1 MRTLN
6 FRLNHTVVALV
17 AALAAAGLPAHDV
30 AAQHGGQGEAHG
42 GMDAP
47 HGKMGSPH
55 ASHGALLGHVP
66 MAILHQ
72 QEALELSEEQVA
84 RVEALQD
91 SVAALHE
98 RSMAAMKEARGG
110 VEQAFGEDG
119 IDVEAYRR
127 AVRAAADRRVE
138 ARVRAA
144 EIADR
149 ALGAL
154 DASQREKFL
163 YGLHLMHRMHGAHGM
178 GHGTQGHGMKGHGM
192 KRGHGSMGG
201 QCPMKQ
207 GDDHGAHG
215 SAQASGQQS

>member
-6 FRLNHTVVALV
+6 RTFVALV
-17 AALAAAGLPAHDV
+17 AALAAAGLLAPDA

-47 HGKMGSPH
+47 HAKMGSPH
-55 ASHGALLGHVP
+55 AGHGGLLGHVP

-72 QEALELSEEQVA
+72 QEALDLSEEQVE

-91 SVAALHE
+91 SLAALHG
-98 RSMAAMKEARGG
+98 RSMAAMQGARGG
-110 VEQAFGEDG
+110 VEEAFGADG

-138 ARVRAA
+138 ARVRTA

-149 ALGAL
+149 ALGVL

-163 YGLHLMHRMHGAHGM
+163 YGVHLMHRMHRMHGAHGM
-178 GHGTQGHGMKGHGM
+178 GHGMKGRGMEGHGMK
-192 KRGHGSMGG
+192 GHGSMGG
-201 QCPMKQ
+201 QCPMKE
-207 GDDHGAHG
+207 GEGHGAHG
-215 SAQASGQQS
+215 EAGAPGQTS